1 MDKAAKL
8 ILNSL
13 RCPICKSQIDML
25 GHAQLSHKKQ
35 RPYNYCCASNAEHYG
50 LWFIHWE
57 QPIRIES
64 ETAIVYDGCYQYEIK
79 QQHSGPGL
87 LAPKPDYTEITV
99 RKVDAENRII
109 DNIKP
114 KVFDYYKRLFDF
126 ANTTRDKI
134 VLRIRT
140 ILVFQ

>member
-25 GHAQLSHKKQ
+25 SYTYTKKP
-35 RPYNYCCASNAEHYG
+35 RPFNYCCASNTEHYG

-79 QQHSGPGL
+79 QQHAGPGL
-87 LAPKPDYTEITV
+87 LSSAPKPDYTEIWV
-99 RKVDAENRII
+99 REVDAENRII

-114 KVFDYYKRLFDF
+114 KVFSYYKCLFDF

-134 VLRIRT
+134 VLRIKT